1 MQIKVLFSLV
11 LAVLAMLVGP
21 AYAQRAE
28 DDADW
33 KEVEVPAPP
42 AFNKDKLLAI
52 EMPPYVSL
60 KFGVDPATLSV
71 TKDGVVRYVMV
82 ATSSSGSI
90 NAMYEGI
97 YCAKGTFKTYARW
110 GSSGQWVAAIDPQW
124 RPFLDNNTSKHALA
138 LARQGA
144 CNGRSATASSVKDI
158 VNALKNPD
166 HGSPQ

>member
-1 MQIKVLFSLV
+1 MRIRVLCWTV
-11 LAVLAMLVGP
+11 LAALALMAGAVQ
-21 AYAQRAE
+21 AQRAE

-42 AFNKDKLLAI
+42 AFNKDRLLPI

-60 KFGVDPATLSV
+60 KFGVDPATLSI

-82 ATSSSGSI
+82 ASSGSGAV

-97 YCAKGTFKTYARW
+97 YCAKGSFKTYARW

-166 HGSPQ
+166 RSAQ